1 MGREIDSHRIILG
14 KLFDDFW
21 FLIPEYQRPYV
32 WTSDNV
38 NDLLEDLWF
47 AYKNNPEDEYFVGSL
62 VLKKVTESTFNEY
75 EVLDG
80 QQRLTTF
87 TLLFSI
93 LKRVTKENL
102 LGETLNKKLFQ
113 QENPYDN
120 IPERQR
126 VVYKIRGNSDK
137 FLKEFILK
145 GSRIQDD
152 RDVSIEN
159 MGKAIDVIDAFFN
172 SKKDEIE
179 EFAKFLLNKVVFIY
193 VATEDREDAFRL
205 FTILNNRG
213 IPLTNADILKA
224 INIGEIEKLGDKKLA
239 EDYAKKW
246 EDIQN
251 ELGDDFDRFLGFIRT
266 ILLKEKARKS
276 LLEEFEEK
284 IYKTDR
290 LKKGKDTVDFI
301 DKYYGIY
308 TKIIDF
314 SPSDNPLSQKVEQQ
328 LSLKEKEENNAYKNL
343 IIVMRTALPSTDWI
357 PSLLR
362 FYCKFGD
369 ELLFEFLKKLEF
381 KFSSDWILYFTPT
394 QRIENMNRILKKID
408 NSKTAME
415 VLEDKEIF
423 KVNIEELKRAL
434 EGDVYGKRF
443 TKYILLK
450 YEYLIQDNSEF
461 IGNYSLISVEHIL
474 PQNPPE
480 NISQNPPKKS
490 KWRDWFTDKEIE
502 EYKHKLG
509 NLVLLNR
516 RKNSSLSNLN
526 FDEKKDRYFKG
537 SISTFPSINHIM
549 RKQEWRKADIEKRTT
564 EMIGKLTSI

>member
-1 MGREIDSHRIILG
+1 MGRKIDSDKIILG
-14 KLFDDFW
+14 KLFEDFW

-32 WTSDNV
+32 WTPDNV

-47 AYKNNPEDEYFVGSL
+47 AYETDPEDEYFVGAL
-62 VLKKVTESTFNEY
+62 VLKKVTESSFDEY

-87 TLLFSI
+87 ALILQI
-93 LKRVTKENL
+93 LKDKTTEDTTKKAIE
-102 LGETLNKKLFQ
+102 ESLFQ
-113 QENPYDN
+113 KAIPVKR
-120 IPERQR
+120 IPERPR
-126 VVYKIRGNSDK
+126 IVYKIRGNSDK
-137 FLKEFILK
+137 FLREFILN
-145 GSRIQDD
+145 GSIIQDD
-152 RDVSIEN
+152 NDISIKN
-159 MGKAIDVIDAFFN
+159 MINTINTIEDFFN
-172 SKKDEIE
+172 NRNDKID
-179 EFAKFLLNKVVFIY
+179 KFIDFLFNNIVFIY

-224 INIGEIEKLGDKKLA
+224 INIGEIEKSENKKHT
-239 EDYAKKW
+239 EEYAKKW

-276 LLEEFEEK
+276 LLEESEEK
-284 IYKTDR
+284 IYKTNK

-314 SPSDNPLSQKVEQQ
+314 SPSDKPLSQKSEQ
-328 LSLKEKEENNAYKNL
+328 ENNAYKNL
-343 IIVMRTALPSTDWI
+343 IIVMKTALPSTDWI
-357 PSLLR
+357 PPLLH
-362 FYCKFGD
+362 FYSKFGD

-408 NSKTAME
+408 NSKTAIE
-415 VLEDKEIF
+415 ILDDKEIF
-423 KVNIEELKRAL
+423 RVNIEELKRAL

-450 YEYLIQDNSEF
+450 YEYLIQDNSQF

-480 NISQNPPKKS
+480 NS
-490 KWRDWFTDKEIE
+490 KWREWFTDKEIE

-537 SISTFPSINHIM
+537 SISMFPSINHIM
-549 RKQEWRKADIEKRTT
+549 LKQEWRKEDIEKRTT

>member
-1 MGREIDSHRIILG
+1 MGRKIESDRIILG

-32 WTSDNV
+32 WTPDNV
-38 NDLLEDLWF
+38 SDLLEDLWF
-47 AYKNNPEDEYFVGSL
+47 AYENNPEDEYFVGSL

-93 LKRVTKENL
+93 LKNITKDNL
-102 LGETLNKKLFQ
+102 LKETLNKKLFQ
-113 QENPYDN
+113 QKNPYDN
-120 IPERQR
+120 IPEERQR

-145 GSRIQDD
+145 DSRTHDD
-152 RDVSIEN
+152 KDVSIKN
-159 MGKAIDVIDAFFN
+159 MNKAIDVIECFFN
-172 SKKDEIE
+172 SEKDKIE

-205 FTILNNRG
+205 FTILNDRG

-224 INIGEIEKLGDKKLA
+224 INIGEIEKSENKKFA
-239 EDYAKKW
+239 EEYAKKW
-246 EDIQN
+246 EEIQN

-284 IYKTDR
+284 IYKTNK

-314 SPSDNPLSQKVEQQ
+314 SPSDKPLFQKTEQ
-328 LSLKEKEENNAYKNL
+328 ENNAYKNL
-343 IIVMRTALPSTDWI
+343 IIVMKTALPSTDWVS
-357 PSLLR
+357 PLLH
-362 FYCKFGD
+362 FYSKFGD

-408 NSKTAME
+408 NSKTARE
-415 VLEDKEIF
+415 VLNDSPIF
-423 KVNIEELKRAL
+423 KVDIDEIKRAL
-434 EGDVYGKRF
+434 EGDIYGKRF
-443 TKYILLK
+443 TKYVLLK
-450 YEYLIQDNSEF
+450 HEYLIQDNSQF

-474 PQNPPE
+474 PQNPP
-480 NISQNPPKKS
+480 SDS
-490 KWRDWFTDKEIE
+490 RWREWFTDKEIE

-516 RKNSSLSNLN
+516 RKNSSLSNLD

-549 RKQEWRKADIEKRTT
+549 WKQEWRKKDTEKRTT
-564 EMIGKLTSI
+564 EMIEKLTSI